1 MNDPTLSFMTTIKAF
16 MKSHSTSPDPTS
28 HATDPTSH
36 ATDPTSHATDKDTE
50 KKGKICIVICLTTF
64 LYKQY
69 MKLPISKMLK
79 TKTVCLAIKITHFM
93 SHTAVFPY

>member
-16 MKSHSTSPDPTS
+16 MKSHSTSP
-28 HATDPTSH
+28 DPTSH

-69 MKLPISKMLK
+69 MKLPICKMLK